1 MKPRYESI
9 HCSGKFRSTAPYRLS
24 KGAKLLAQRYVQ
36 VTHTP
41 ESVVQALSLDI
52 RVHGNV
58 SPQAFAV
65 PSLEPSGMI
74 LQKSDMLWT
83 LLSIDIVVPLS
94 LEGVDRA
101 RVSSADRCGRH
112 VSFSTPTPPNEWFT
126 GFSFGKQSGCDQH
139 VRAVNNGQPDCE
151 NIDWLS
157 SR

>member
-1 MKPRYESI
+1 M
-9 HCSGKFRSTAPYRLS
+9 
-24 KGAKLLAQRYVQ
+24 
-36 VTHTP
+36 
-41 ESVVQALSLDI
+41 
-52 RVHGNV
+52 
-58 SPQAFAV
+58 
-65 PSLEPSGMI
+65 EPSGMI

-112 VSFSTPTPPNEWFT
+112 VSFSTSTPPNEWFT
-126 GFSFGKQSGCDQH
+126 GFSFGKQYRWLDQH
-139 VRAVNNGQPDCE
+139 GRAVNNGQPDCE

>member
-1 MKPRYESI
+1 MRLHQRIDVDAAIGTPMAAMKGHSNRSPVQELVEADHLRGFVGQKEWGHRLADLRCRLSCPILMKPRYESI

-65 PSLEPSGMI
+65 PSLEPNDSPEVRHAVD
-74 LQKSDMLWT
+74 S
-83 LLSIDIVVPLS
+83 V
-94 LEGVDRA
+94 VDR
-101 RVSSADRCGRH
+101 
-112 VSFSTPTPPNEWFT
+112 
-126 GFSFGKQSGCDQH
+126 
-139 VRAVNNGQPDCE
+139 
-151 NIDWLS
+151 LS
-157 SR
+157 H